1 MGAGLQRER
10 RAGIALIAEI
20 VSVGTELLLGE
31 IVDTNAAWIA
41 RKLADIGVDVF
52 HRMTVGDNLARMQ
65 AVLQTA
71 LGRADVVIISGGLG
85 PTQDDCT
92 REAIAAVTGRPLEAD
107 AAAEATLRALFAHR
121 GFTLTA
127 NNLKQAT
134 VPRGG
139 TLLPN
144 VAGTAPGVLVEHEG
158 RTLIAVPGPPSEM
171 QEMMVRSVLPY
182 LEQRAGAGRLF
193 ARRLRLTGIGESAV
207 ADAIADII
215 EGSMDP
221 TVAPYASPGEVT
233 LRLATKGTDEVAATA
248 KLDATEALIR
258 ERLPG
263 NVYGRD
269 EETMEVSVGIE
280 LRARRQTLAVAES
293 CTGGLIAS
301 RVTDVPGASEYF
313 LEGLVVYS
321 NAAKERLLGVP
332 AELLAA
338 HGAVS
343 EPVARAMAENVRT
356 RAGADYGLAT
366 TGIAGPSGGTPEKPV
381 GLVYVAVASARGTV
395 CQQHT
400 WPGTREQFK
409 RRVSQMALSALREA
423 ILAGEAGDG

>member
-423 ILAGEAGDG
+423 ILAAEAGDG

>member
-1 MGAGLQRER
+1 MGLGAG
-10 RAGIALIAEI
+10 IPLIAEI

-31 IVDTNAAWIA
+31 IVDTNAAWLA

-71 LGRADVVIISGGLG
+71 LGRADVVLISGGLG

-92 REAIAAVTGRPLEAD
+92 REAIAAVTGRPLEPKAE
-107 AAAEATLRALFAHR
+107 AEATLRALFAHR
-121 GFTLTA
+121 GFALTD
-127 NNLKQAT
+127 NNLKQT
-134 VPRGG
+134 YVPRGG

-144 VAGTAPGVLVEHEG
+144 TAGTAPGVLVQHEG
-158 RTLIAVPGPPSEM
+158 KTLIAVPGPPSEM
-171 QEMMVRSVLPY
+171 QEMMTRSVLPY
-182 LEQRAGAGRLF
+182 LQERAGVQRLY

-207 ADAIADII
+207 AATMADLI
-215 EGSMDP
+215 EGSTDP

-233 LRLATKGTDEVAATA
+233 LRLATKGADEDEAAA
-248 KLDATEALIR
+248 KLDATEAEVR
-258 ERLPG
+258 DRLPG
-263 NVYGRD
+263 HVYGRD
-269 EETMEVSVGIE
+269 DETMEVSVGIE
-280 LRARRQTLAVAES
+280 LRGRRQTLAVAES

-313 LEGLVVYS
+313 REGLVVYS
-321 NAAKERLLGVP
+321 NAAKQRLLGVP

-343 EPVARAMAENVRT
+343 EPVARTMAENVRA
-356 RAGADYGLAT
+356 RAGADFGLAT

-381 GLVYVAVASARGTV
+381 GLVYVAVAAPRETT
-395 CQQHT
+395 CQQHL

-409 RRVSQMALSALREA
+409 RRVSQLALSALREA
-423 ILAGEAGDG
+423 ILQGEGEAASG